1 MTYYVACLHNNEGEV
16 TTKII
21 VAKVFSRLYVMEYK
35 EYTDLSIADQS
46 HFPKLNNS
54 YINYNPNNIVSMSD
68 VSGSFANA
76 PNTKVRIRP
85 YLFGDNIVKIHEF
98 SSVVAYPFE
107 VYYDV
112 AISMPYPDENK
123 ELSINFKGVEII
135 MSSQYD

>member
-35 EYTDLSIADQS
+35 EYNDLPMTDQS
-46 HFPKLNNS
+46 YFPKLVNS
-54 YINYNPNNIVSMSD
+54 HITYDHNNIVSMSD
-68 VSGSFANA
+68 VSGSFASA

-98 SSVVAYPFE
+98 SSVNAYPFE

-112 AISMPYPDENK
+112 AISMPYKGENK
-123 ELSINFKGVEII
+123 ELSINLKGVEIT